1 MKLSLAAACLFA
13 VSLTTSLRADNA
25 RFDLEGP
32 KIDRQADEKG
42 IVPECGED
50 GSRLHFL
57 QWYEKWLDEG
67 ISRFRDENTK

>member
-1 MKLSLAAACLFA
+1 M
-13 VSLTTSLRADNA
+13 
-25 RFDLEGP
+25 
-32 KIDRQADEKG
+32 DRQADEKG

-67 ISRFRDENTK
+67 ISKFRDENAE